1 MIELDGKRIIRIWAK
16 HEPDP
21 AHLKDV
27 VEEMRELGRP
37 TIRCVDWRGEL
48 YALEGSHRLKAAFD
62 LGLEPNL
69 IVLDQDRLTG
79 EDEAFW
85 EKTRDQLP
93 DYCWEMVAEFQ
104 F

>member
-1 MIELDGKRIIRIWAK
+1 MIELNGKRVLRIWAK

-48 YALEGSHRLKAAFD
+48 YAIEGSHRLRAAFD
-62 LGLEPNL
+62 LGLVPN
-69 IVLDQDRLTG
+69 IEVTGPDRLHG
-79 EDEAFW
+79 EDEKYW
-85 EKTRDQLP
+85 EWVQKALT
-93 DYCWEMVAEFQ
+93 DYSWEVVAEFQ